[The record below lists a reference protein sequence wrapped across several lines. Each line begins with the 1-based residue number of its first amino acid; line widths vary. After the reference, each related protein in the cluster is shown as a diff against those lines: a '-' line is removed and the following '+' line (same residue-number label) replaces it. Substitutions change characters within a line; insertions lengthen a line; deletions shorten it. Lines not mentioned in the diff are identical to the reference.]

1 MVIKDIAMQPNPD
14 GSTVLTIT
22 VDGDRSVISEI
33 VSKAGE
39 NPALE
44 PYTLDIKRARKGRSL
59 DANAYA
65 WVLIDKLAAK
75 LGVTT
80 TEVYREAIKEIPGVS
95 DIFAV
100 KHEAVN
106 MLMKGWTH
114 KGLGWQAEAF
124 PSAIPGFTNV
134 RLYYGSSV
142 YDSWQ
147 MSALI
152 DQLVAE
158 CKAQG
163 IETMTPE
170 LVERLKREADAYHN

>member
-1 MVIKDIAMQPNPD
+1 MTIKDISMEPKANGD
-14 GSTVLTIT
+14 TVLTIT
-22 VDGDRSVISEI
+22 VDGDRGIIAETVA
-33 VSKAGE
+33 KAGKD
-39 NPALE
+39 PAKE
-44 PYTLDIKRARKGRSL
+44 PYLLDIKRARKRRSL

-75 LGVTT
+75 LGLTT

-95 DIFAV
+95 AIIPV

-114 KGLGWQAEAF
+114 KGLGWQAESF
-124 PSAIPGFTNV
+124 PSDIEGFTNV
-134 RLYYGSSV
+134 KLYYGSSA

-163 IETMTPE
+163 IETITPDA
-170 LVERLKREADAYHN
+170 LARMLEAANAYHN